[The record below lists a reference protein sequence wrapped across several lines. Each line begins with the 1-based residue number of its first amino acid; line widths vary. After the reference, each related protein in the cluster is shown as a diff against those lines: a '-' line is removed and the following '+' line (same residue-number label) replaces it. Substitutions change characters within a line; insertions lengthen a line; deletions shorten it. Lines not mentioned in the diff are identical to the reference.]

1 MSRST
6 DPAGLTTS
14 PGPRRSRPQLR
25 LVVLGVAAM
34 VLVWTGH
41 DVTWGL
47 LGRTGGLWLL
57 DRAAMLAVLAA
68 LAAIVVAVLRVVAG
82 HWAVAAMAVGLLVAL
97 LR

>member
-14 PGPRRSRPQLR
+14 SVPRRSRPHLR
-25 LVVLGVAAM
+25 LVVLGAAAT

-57 DRAAMLAVLAA
+57 DRAATLAVLAT
-68 LAAIVVAVLRVVAG
+68 LAATVVAVLRAVTG
-82 HWAVAAMAVGLLVAL
+82 HWAVTAMAVGLLVAL